1 MNECINLMSNCRRF
15 QVKCVH
21 ILIIEALFY
30 TIVLILA
37 LISIIL
43 AVILREAPTI

>member
-1 MNECINLMSNCRRF
+1 MAIIVSLGLQVFSNIL
-15 QVKCVH
+15 VH
-21 ILIIEALFY
+21 IKLMEALFY

-43 AVILREAPTI
+43 AVIFREAPTI